1 VHLAFFCPPMIGHV
15 RPLAVLAREL
25 ERRGH
30 RATFLHHEDAAP
42 AFERSGARFAAIG
55 EGAIGSHGGVRGTVR
70 EMARQTDMLCRHAPL
85 LLRRLGI
92 DAVVSDQLEPAGGLV
107 AERLGLPFATIAC
120 ALPVDREPGVP
131 PPYVGWRFDPSPRG
145 RAWNAGGWRVTDL
158 LMRPLGAVIKGYCEA
173 WGLPPRDRLE
183 ECFSPRL
190 ELAQAVPSIDFPR
203 EALPS
208 HFHYLGP
215 FREPEPGRLDLP
227 AEGRLV
233 YCSLGTTSRAGG
245 ARLFRA
251 VAGACADLGATLVLA
266 HCGRLSRREIEALPG
281 APLVHDFVPQEE
293 VLRRADAVVTNCGF
307 NTVLDSLAAG
317 LPMVAMPLAFEQPAI
332 AARIDHAGVGQV
344 VRPRP
349 PLRRRLRSA
358 LATVLDSPDL
368 RRRAETVREEI
379 RTAGGVKR
387 AADLIETALG

>member
-1 VHLAFFCPPMIGHV
+1 MIGHV

-30 RATFLHHEDAAP
+30 RAAFVHHQAAAP
-42 AFERSGARFAAIG
+42 IFERSGVPFAGIG
-55 EGAIGSHGGVRGTVR
+55 EGAIGRHGGVRGTVR
-70 EMARQTDMLCRHAPL
+70 EMARQTDLLCRHAPGL
-85 LLRRLGI
+85 LSRLGVDSVI
-92 DAVVSDQLEPAGGLV
+92 GDQLEPAGGLI
-107 AERLGLPFATIAC
+107 AERLGLPFATVAC

-158 LMRPLGAVIKGYCEA
+158 LMRPLGKVISGYCEA

-190 ELAQAVPSIDFPR
+190 ELAQAVAPIDFPR
-203 EALPS
+203 EALPP

-215 FREPEPGRLDLP
+215 FRDPEPGSIDLP

-245 ARLFRA
+245 GRLFRA
-251 VAGACADLGATLVLA
+251 VAGACADLGVRLVIA
-266 HCGRLSRREIEALPG
+266 HCGRLTRREIEALAG
-281 APLVHDFVPQEE
+281 SPLVHDFVPQEE

-317 LPMVAMPLAFEQPAI
+317 LPMVAMPIAFEQPAI
-332 AARIDHAGVGQV
+332 AARIDHAGVGRI
-344 VRPRP
+344 VRPRA

-358 LATVLDSPDL
+358 LETVLDSPDY
-368 RRRAETVREEI
+368 RRRARSAGEEI
-379 RTAGGVKR
+379 RRAGGVRR
-387 AADLIETALG
+387 AADLIESALG